1 MDKINSTFSAGRS
14 WAPFQHVSALEVFLP
29 GISRALGGLSAVLA
43 GDLNMFAYIAC
54 ALGMIGFV
62 QTYINRLLKML
73 KPHFAMTIHISQTDE
88 AYEMLFAWLKRRGL
102 DGSAGVCTVGVS
114 KKGQPGIVTRHS
126 KKALEYKPWRT
137 SFKFWYRGSMIS
149 YKNQSVEKGPN
160 RVTEEQTTLSCLGWS
175 NKILKQL
182 MQECRKEYLEQV
194 SGKTSIFESNGS
206 SWKKLKDKDV
216 RPLSTVI
223 IDHERKQ
230 QFLNDIQG
238 FLSEETRLW
247 YTQRALPYRRG
258 YLLYGPPGTGK
269 SSLSLAIAGQLDLD
283 VYVINVPD
291 TSNTILKNLFE
302 TLPETCIVLLEDIDA
317 VGVSR
322 TSDPENAEDVAP
334 VRPGRRTRGSVTLS
348 GLLNTLDGVTSQD
361 GRIVVMTTNHREN
374 LDEALIRPG
383 RVDMQ
388 IELPVADYKVTTDL
402 FIFLL
407 APVNQESGDEDGS
420 FVGKEK
426 DAMEAKAAKFA
437 SMVPPATFSQAEI
450 ISFLLM
456 HKTDADAALA
466 QCEQW
471 VEQKIEEKRL
481 AAEIKESKAKLL
493 ASKVSG

>member
-1 MDKINSTFSAGRS
+1 
-14 WAPFQHVSALEVFLP
+14 
-29 GISRALGGLSAVLA
+29 
-43 GDLNMFAYIAC
+43 
-54 ALGMIGFV
+54 
-62 QTYINRLLKML
+62 
-73 KPHFAMTIHISQTDE
+73 MTLHISQPDE
-88 AYEMLFAWLKRRGL
+88 ASEMLFAWLKRRGL
-102 DGSAGVCTVGVS
+102 EGSAGACSVSVS
-114 KKGQPGIVTRHS
+114 KKSHPGDVSRNGG

-137 SFKFWYRGSMIS
+137 SFTFWYKGSMIS
-149 YKNQSVEKGPN
+149 YKNQYVDKGGD
-160 RVTEEQTTLSCLGWS
+160 RGTEEQTTLSCLGWS

-182 MQECRKEYLEQV
+182 MQECRKEYLEQIR
-194 SGKTSIFESNGS
+194 GKTSIFENNHS
-206 SWKKLKDKDV
+206 SWKKLKDKDI

-230 QFLNDIQG
+230 QFLSDIQG

-269 SSLSLAIAGQLDLD
+269 SSELDLD

-291 TSNTILKNLFE
+291 ITNSTLKNLFE
-302 TLPETCIVLLEDIDA
+302 SLPDTCIVLLEDIDA

-322 TSDPENAEDVAP
+322 TSDPENIEDVVPAR
-334 VRPGRRTRGSVTLS
+334 VSRRGRGSVTLS

-388 IELPVADYKVTTDL
+388 IELPVADCKVIADL
-402 FIFLL
+402 FSFLL
-407 APVNQESGDEDGS
+407 GQANRDGGFEDGS
-420 FVGKEK
+420 VDRKEQ
-426 DAMEAKAAKFA
+426 DVMGAKAAKFA

-456 HKTDADAALA
+456 HKNDADVALA
-466 QCEQW
+466 QCECW
-471 VEQKIEEKRL
+471 VKGRIEERSV
-481 AAEIKESKAKLL
+481 AAERKE
-493 ASKVSG
+493 